1 MKKEKKMKKTI
12 MFIILGVAAIGFSM
26 NAYAMMGGGRTQ
38 SGQTQHMYDSSQRNH
53 GDQEYHNNGR
63 ESYRFDH
70 GAHMDSDGRYRQE
83 HFMDDDSFYHN
94 DSHPIDHGDN
104 GYDGRNTQDMH
115 DNGPQGH

>member
-1 MKKEKKMKKTI
+1 MKMKI
-12 MFIILGVAAIGFSM
+12 VFIILGVFAIGFYM

-38 SGQTQHMYDSSQRNH
+38 SGQHMHDNSQRYH
-53 GDQEYHNNGR
+53 TDQEYRSNGR
-63 ESYRFDH
+63 EPYRSDH
-70 GAHMDSDGRYRQE
+70 GDHMDGDGRYGQD

-94 DSHPIDHGDN
+94 ESHPIDHGDN

>member
-1 MKKEKKMKKTI
+1 MKIKI
-12 MFIILGVAAIGFSM
+12 VFIILGVLAIGFSM

-38 SGQTQHMYDSSQRNH
+38 SGQTQHMHDNSQRYH
-53 GDQEYHNNGR
+53 TDQEYHNNGR
-63 ESYRFDH
+63 EQYRPDH
-70 GAHMDSDGRYRQE
+70 GNHMDGESRYGQE

-104 GYDGRNTQDMH
+104 GYDGHNTEDMH

>member
-1 MKKEKKMKKTI
+1 
-12 MFIILGVAAIGFSM
+12 
-26 NAYAMMGGGRTQ
+26 
-38 SGQTQHMYDSSQRNH
+38 
-53 GDQEYHNNGR
+53 
-63 ESYRFDH
+63 
-70 GAHMDSDGRYRQE
+70 MDSDGRYRQE